1 MIASCGS
8 CKDTQAAKFQDE
20 TYGKGRRL
28 HTEMVGGKIRCT
40 VCGNER
46 YLSGESIPKKGKKK

>member
-8 CKDTQAAKFQDE
+8 CRETQAAKFQDE
-20 TYGKGRRL
+20 MYGKNRRV

-40 VCGNER
+40 VCGSER
-46 YLSGESIPKKGKKK
+46 YVSGEALPKKGKKK